1 MFLKINKAF
10 YQRLSKFNKT
20 TKCSATFTCY
30 NIFSYSL
37 LKAQPFF
44 YSYQT
49 HASCCVSNQGWN
61 RSVGQTCINFNVSK
75 TQSQCLYLL
84 CDFRCKVYAIPYSVL
99 FQSAEKN
106 WFWKDPRR
114 ERTCIFSPL
123 QLSKFLRSG
132 RPEQEN

>member
-10 YQRLSKFNKT
+10 YQWPSKFNKT

-30 NIFSYSL
+30 NIFPYSL

-61 RSVGQTCINFNVSK
+61 RSVGQTSINFNVSK
-75 TQSQCLYLL
+75 TRSQGLYLL
-84 CDFRCKVYAIPYSVL
+84 CDFRCKSL
-99 FQSAEKN
+99 CN
-106 WFWKDPRR
+106 
-114 ERTCIFSPL
+114 TIFSTVPVGRKEL
-123 QLSKFLRSG
+123 VLERSKARTYMYTYCALGDRS
-132 RPEQEN
+132 RRTERL